1 MKRLRGALLAALL
14 AGCGKLTTTPDG
26 VAYLEIVSP
35 ATLTL
40 DVGAT
45 LQFAARALDGNGEPV
60 DVEITWRTPDTTI
73 SVDATGLVT
82 GLSAGAGRVQAAL
95 GDNPRLV
102 SDFISLTVKAPPAAA
117 GWRR

>member
-1 MKRLRGALLAALL
+1 VKRLRGALLAALL

-26 VAYLEIVSP
+26 VAYLEIIAP

-60 DVEITWRTPDTTI
+60 DVQLTWRTPDTTI
-73 SVDATGLVT
+73 SVDETGLVT
-82 GLSAGAGRVQAAL
+82 GLSAGSGRVQAAV
-95 GDNPRLV
+95 GDSQRLV
-102 SDFISLTVKAPPAAA
+102 SEFLSVTVKEPPAE
-117 GWRR
+117 GGSRR